1 MPNQKASPN
10 NFNPFEFFSDQFSF
24 LGLVPS
30 FSLIEERSTDESPLV
45 KVDFADG
52 SSDYLILSKYEGM
65 DGHFIGH
72 LKNEPEACVAMVNHP
87 EHAELTILSD
97 RY

>member
-1 MPNQKASPN
+1 MVI
-10 NFNPFEFFSDQFSF
+10 FLTYFSKFF
-24 LGLVPS
+24 LGILPS
-30 FSLIEERSTDESPLV
+30 FTLISERSSQGNDIPLV
-45 KVDFADG
+45 KVDFIDG
-52 SSDYLILSKYEGM
+52 SSDSLVLNKYEGM